1 MAGVSRSP
9 VFVIRKEQIE
19 VFDRDRQRRF
29 EERVCALLPRHWP
42 DACRQLGA
50 QGLRAFVHDGVERAR
65 AYGIASEP
73 GTIRFLNVMLALG
86 AGFDSDPR
94 YPWAAE
100 ILGRRG
106 VPEALRLRQLTK
118 WTKRALE

>member
-1 MAGVSRSP
+1 MSRP
-9 VFVIRKEQIE
+9 PLLLIRKEQIE
-19 VFDRDRQRRF
+19 AFDRDRLRRF
-29 EERVCALLPRHWP
+29 EARLCTLLPQHWP
-42 DACRQLGA
+42 DACRALGED
-50 QGLRAFVHDGVERAR
+50 GLRALVHDGVERAR

-73 GTIRFLNVMLALG
+73 GVTRFLNVMLALG

-106 VPEALRLRQLTK
+106 VPEDLRIRQLAE
-118 WTKRALE
+118 WTKKALG